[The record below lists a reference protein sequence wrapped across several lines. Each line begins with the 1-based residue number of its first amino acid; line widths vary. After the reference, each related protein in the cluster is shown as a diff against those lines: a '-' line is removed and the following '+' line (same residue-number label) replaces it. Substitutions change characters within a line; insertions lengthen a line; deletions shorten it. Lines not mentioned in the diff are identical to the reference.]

1 MDVGDFIQYLPPLFE
16 GGYTNSRRYIHAVIC
31 LFLLVKIQ
39 PEYKGITYKEF
50 IDKFEE
56 WIKITGYDNPCLC
69 YQKGAKK
76 EGQIKIPNLSTFADN
91 WINEYNVRGLLKD
104 FKTEVTKHIAENT
117 YGDIV
122 LNIPNFIDKETAT
135 FDKAHIKQHILLD
148 DLSDDGKKPYQI
160 KAYQETK
167 TSAKNNIQ
175 DDALFLQDYLA
186 AIHQQNNQGE
196 VYNPNHDRIIDRYRA
211 MEEEWEED

>member
-31 LFLLVKIQ
+31 LYLLVKVQ

-50 IDKFEE
+50 IDKYEK
-56 WIKITGYDNPCLC
+56 WIEITGYDNPCLR

-76 EGQIKIPNLSTFADN
+76 EGQLKIPNLSTFSDN
-91 WINEYNVRGLLKD
+91 WINEYNVRELLKD
-104 FKTEVTKHIAENT
+104 FKLDVNKHIAENT

-122 LNIPNFIDKETAT
+122 SLIPNFINKETET
-135 FDKAHIKQHILLD
+135 FNKAHDKQHILLD
-148 DLSDDGKKPYQI
+148 DDSDDGKKPYQI

-167 TSAKNNIQ
+167 TSAKNNIH
-175 DDALFLQDYLA
+175 DDALFLQEYLD
-186 AIHQQNNQGE
+186 AIQHQSNQVH
-196 VYNPNHDRIIDRYRA
+196 VYTPNHDRIIDKYRA
-211 MEEEWEED
+211 LEDSWEED